1 MPTDDEEISMVEERR
16 PARERELVLAPN
28 EYAYVLDTTKG
39 HINCYV
45 GPNKTS
51 LAQTDQPVVFD
62 EVTKRFTH
70 ADDLATAVQLLA
82 TAPANW
88 YLVLKNPAIDN
99 AHPRPGMAS
108 SSVDLKVGRKV
119 IVHGP
124 QSFALWPGQMAR
136 VIAGHSLQSN
146 QYLMVRVYD
155 AAEASARPA
164 EVLGRAVGADDK
176 ASFEVGQKLIIRGN
190 DVSFYMPP
198 NGVEVVA
205 DDDGR
210 HARDAVT
217 LQRLEYCVLIG
228 ENGKKRT
235 LRGEAVVFP
244 EPNER
249 FYEEGGRRK
258 FKGIEL
264 SEVTGLHVKVI
275 APYVDDVLSAD
286 ARDGG
291 TPRKE
296 GDELFLTGGS
306 RIYFPREEHAI
317 IKGQNGE
324 DVHHAVA
331 IPKGEGRYVLDR
343 KSGSITVV
351 VGPRM
356 FLPDPRREVIAR
368 RVLSDRECFLYYPG
382 NDEALQ
388 VNRGL
393 RGVPGPAARAE
404 AAEKKKEQAPPPAGL
419 EGSDSFSRKFVAPKT
434 MMLDTKYEGAVGV
447 DVWSGFAICVK
458 DRSGERRVV
467 RGPQTALLAWDET
480 LEALNM
486 STGTPKTTNRLL
498 STVFLKTA
506 GNQVSDIVD
515 VVSSDLVRANVRL
528 AYRVSFE
535 TSPVA
540 GAGGEGDDAERW
552 FRVDNYVK
560 LLCDHAGSMLKGA
573 ARKTPIRILK
583 QSGADLVRDAIL
595 GAKTATGRVGL
606 IFADNGMRVT
616 DVEVLDINVADADVG
631 ALLVEAQVA
640 AVKSTIEV
648 AEKESSLADQKR
660 IEDID
665 RQLRQEQHQTLL
677 LARALELE
685 VEEKGQL
692 LERTRAEHRALL
704 LDLKAKTDLA
714 GADTDTALREKRLS
728 IKGKEAVAELTERSQ
743 RQDLDVALLTAQTAA
758 RVSQAQAFSPDLTAA
773 LQRLGDAQLLSS
785 LAENF
790 GELAAVEGKGLLET
804 ARKFLDFVPQASMP
818 VLRTPAVVVK
828 RDDAE

>member
-1 MPTDDEEISMVEERR
+1 MVEERR

-51 LAQTDQPVVFD
+51 LAQTDQPVYFD

-88 YLVLKNPAIDN
+88 YLVLKNPAQDN

-108 SSVDLKVGRKV
+108 SSVDLKVGRKI

-136 VIAGHSLQSN
+136 VIAGHRLQSN
-146 QYLMVRVYD
+146 QYLVVRVYD
-155 AAEASARPA
+155 AAEASARPS
-164 EVLGRAVGADDK
+164 EVLGRAVAEGAVVT
-176 ASFEVGQKLIIRGN
+176 FEVGQKLIIRGN

-217 LQRLEYCVLIG
+217 LQRLEYCVLVG

-249 FYEEGGRRK
+249 FFEESGRRK

-275 APYVDDVLSAD
+275 APYLDDD
-286 ARDGG
+286 G

-343 KSGSITVV
+343 KTGAIGVV
-351 VGPRM
+351 TGPRM

-388 VNRGL
+388 VNRAL
-393 RGVPGPAARAE
+393 RGAPTTAARAE
-404 AAEKKKEQAPPPAGL
+404 AAATKKAEAPPPAGL

-480 LEALNM
+480 LEALNL
-486 STGTPKTTNRLL
+486 STATPKTTNRLL

-506 GNQVSDIVD
+506 GNQVSDIVE
-515 VVSSDLVRANVRL
+515 VHSSDLVRAHVRL

-535 TSPVA
+535 TS
-540 GAGGEGDDAERW
+540 GAADDAERW

-573 ARKTPIRILK
+573 ARKTPIRMLK

-595 GAKTATGRVGL
+595 GPKTPTGRVGL
-606 IFADNGMRVT
+606 AFADNGMRVT
-616 DVEVLDINVADADVG
+616 DVEVLDIAVADADVG
-631 ALLVEAQVA
+631 ALLVEAQVL
-640 AVKSTIEV
+640 AVKSTIQV
-648 AEKESSLADQKR
+648 AEKESGLADRKR

-665 RQLRQEQHQTLL
+665 RQLLKEQQETFLL
-677 LARALELE
+677 SRTLELE
-685 VEEKGQL
+685 REERTLL
-692 LERTRAEHRALL
+692 LERTRVDHRALL
-704 LDLKAKTDLA
+704 AELKAKTDLA
-714 GADTDTALREKRLS
+714 SADTDATLREKRLV
-728 IKGKEAVAELTERSQ
+728 IGAKESAADQLERTQ
-743 RQDLDVALLTAQTAA
+743 RQGLDLALLAAQTTA
-758 RVSQAQAFSPDLTAA
+758 RVTQAQAFSPDLTAS

-818 VLRTPAVVVK
+818 VLRPPAVVAK
-828 RDDAE
+828 REDAE

>member
-1 MPTDDEEISMVEERR
+1 MVEERR

-51 LAQTDQPVVFD
+51 LAQTDQPVIFD
-62 EVTKRFTH
+62 EMTKRFTH

-88 YLVLKNPAIDN
+88 YCVLKNPALDN
-99 AHPRPGMAS
+99 AHPRTGMAS

-124 QSFALWPGQMAR
+124 TSFALWPGQMAR
-136 VIAGHSLQSN
+136 IIAGHSLQSN
-146 QYLMVRVYD
+146 QYLVVRVYD
-155 AAEASARPA
+155 ATEASARPA
-164 EVLGRAVGADDK
+164 EVLGRAVTEATAKD
-176 ASFEVGQKLIIRGN
+176 FVVGQKLIIRGN

-198 NGVEVVA
+198 NGAEVVA
-205 DDDGR
+205 DDNGL

-217 LQRLEYCVLIG
+217 LQRLEYCVLVG

-275 APYVDDVLSAD
+275 APYVDED
-286 ARDGG
+286 G

-343 KSGSITVV
+343 KSGAISVV
-351 VGPRM
+351 TGPRM
-356 FLPDPRREVIAR
+356 FLPDPRHEVIAR
-368 RVLSDRECFLYYPG
+368 RVLSDRECYLYYPG
-382 NDEALQ
+382 NDEAVQ
-388 VNRGL
+388 VNRAL
-393 RGVPGPAARAE
+393 RGVSTTTARAE
-404 AAEKKKEQAPPPAGL
+404 TAASKKAEAPPPAGL

-486 STGTPKTTNRLL
+486 STGTPKTTTRLL

-506 GNQVSDIVD
+506 GNQVSDVVE
-515 VVSSDLVRANVRL
+515 VVSSDLVRAYVRL

-535 TSPVA
+535 TT
-540 GAGGEGDDAERW
+540 GAADDAERW

-573 ARKTPIRILK
+573 AHKTPIRNLK
-583 QSGADLVRDAIL
+583 QNGADLIRDAIL

-606 IFADNGMRVT
+606 AFADNGMRVT
-616 DVEVLDINVADADVG
+616 DVEVLDIGVADPDVSD
-631 ALLVEAQVA
+631 LLVEAQVQ
-640 AVKSTIEV
+640 AVKSTIQV
-648 AEKESSLADQKR
+648 AEKESGLADRRR
-660 IEDID
+660 IEEID
-665 RQLRQEQHQTLL
+665 RQLLREQHETLL
-677 LARALELE
+677 LARELELE
-685 VEEKGQL
+685 IEGKAQL
-692 LERTRAEHRALL
+692 LERARVEHRALL
-704 LDLKAKTDLA
+704 LDMKAKVDLS
-714 GADTDTALREKRLS
+714 GADTDASLREKRLA
-728 IKGKEAVAELTERSQ
+728 IKGRETASEIQELSQ
-743 RQDLDVALLTAQTAA
+743 RQDLETAFLAAQTTA
-758 RVSQAQAFSPDLTAA
+758 RVAQAQAFSPDLTAA

-804 ARKFLDFVPQASMP
+804 ARKFLDFVPQQSMP
-818 VLRTPAVVVK
+818 VLRPVSMPSK
-828 RDDAE
+828 REDAE

>member
-1 MPTDDEEISMVEERR
+1 MVEERR

-70 ADDLATAVQLLA
+70 ADDLATAVQLQT

-88 YLVLKNPAIDN
+88 YLVLKNPAQDN

-155 AAEASARPA
+155 ATEASARPA

-198 NGVEVVA
+198 NGAEVVA

-275 APYVDDVLSAD
+275 APYIDED
-286 ARDGG
+286 G

-343 KSGSITVV
+343 KVGSITVV
-351 VGPRM
+351 TGPRM

-388 VNRGL
+388 MNRGL
-393 RGVPGPAARAE
+393 RGVPGVATRAE
-404 AAEKKKEQAPPPAGL
+404 AAASKSKADAPAPAGL

-506 GNQVSDIVD
+506 GNQVSDIVE

-535 TSPVA
+535 TTSAVPA
-540 GAGGEGDDAERW
+540 AGGENDDAERW

-606 IFADNGMRVT
+606 VFADNGMRVT
-616 DVEVLDINVADADVG
+616 DVEVLDITVADADVG

-704 LDLKAKTDLA
+704 LELKGKTDLA
-714 GADTDTALREKRLS
+714 GADTDTMLREKRLA
-728 IKGKEAVAELTERSQ
+728 IKGKEAVADLTERSQ
-743 RQDLDVALLTAQTAA
+743 RQDLDVALLTAQTSA
-758 RVSQAQAFSPDLTAA
+758 RVAQAQAFSPELTAS
-773 LQRLGDAQLLSS
+773 LLRLGDAQLLSS

-818 VLRTPAVVVK
+818 VLRTAAAVVK
-828 RDDAE
+828 REDAE

>member
-1 MPTDDEEISMVEERR
+1 MVEERR

-51 LAQTDQPVVFD
+51 LAQTDQPVIFD

-88 YLVLKNPAIDN
+88 YLVLKNPAVDN
-99 AHPRPGMAS
+99 AHPRTGMAS

-146 QYLMVRVYD
+146 QYLVVRVYE

-164 EVLGRAVGADDK
+164 EVLGRAIAD
-176 ASFEVGQKLIIRGN
+176 AAGTPAAGVTFVVGQKLIIRGN

-275 APYVDDVLSAD
+275 APYVDDE
-286 ARDGG
+286 G
-291 TPRKE
+291 TARKE

-343 KSGSITVV
+343 KTGNISVV

-388 VNRGL
+388 VNRTL
-393 RGVPGPAARAE
+393 RGVPTPTARAE
-404 AAEKKKEQAPPPAGL
+404 AASSKKAEASPAPGGL

-506 GNQVSDIVD
+506 GNQVSDVVE
-515 VVSSDLVRANVRL
+515 VVSSDLVRAHVRL

-535 TSPVA
+535 VS
-540 GAGGEGDDAERW
+540 GAADDAERW

-560 LLCDHAGSMLKGA
+560 LLCDHAGSMLKAA
-573 ARKTPIRILK
+573 ARKTPIRTLK
-583 QSGADLVRDAIL
+583 QNGADIVRDAIL
-595 GAKTATGRVGL
+595 GPKSPTGRTGL
-606 IFADNGMRVT
+606 AFEDNGMRVT
-616 DVEVLDINVADADVG
+616 DVEVLDIAVADADVG
-631 ALLVEAQVA
+631 ALLVEAQVN
-640 AVKSTIEV
+640 AVRSTILV
-648 AEKESSLADQKR
+648 AEKESGLADKKR
-660 IEDID
+660 IEDIE
-665 RQLRQEQHQTLL
+665 RQLLREKQETLL
-677 LARALELE
+677 LTRALELE
-685 VEEKGQL
+685 IEGKGQL
-692 LERTRAEHRALL
+692 LERARLEHRALL
-704 LDLKAKTDLA
+704 LDLKAKADLA
-714 GADTDTALREKRLS
+714 GADTDATLREKKLAIRD
-728 IKGKEAVAELTERSQ
+728 KETAFEINELTQ
-743 RQDLDVALLTAQTAA
+743 RQDLDVSLLSAQTTAKVA
-758 RVSQAQAFSPDLTAA
+758 QAQAFSPDLTAA
-773 LQRLGDAQLLSS
+773 LHRLGDSQLLSA

-804 ARKFLDFVPQASMP
+804 ARKFLDFIPQGSMP
-818 VLRTPAVVVK
+818 ALRSAK
-828 RDDAE
+828 QEDAE

>member
-1 MPTDDEEISMVEERR
+1 MVEERR

-51 LAQTDQPVVFD
+51 LAQTDQPVIFD
-62 EVTKRFTH
+62 DITKRFTH
-70 ADDLATAVQLLA
+70 ADDLATAVQLFA

-88 YLVLKNPAIDN
+88 YLVLKNPAQDN

-136 VIAGHSLQSN
+136 VIAGHSLQTN
-146 QYLMVRVYD
+146 QYLVVRVYD
-155 AAEASARPA
+155 AAEASAHA
-164 EVLGRAVGADDK
+164 ADVLGRAPGSDQRA
-176 ASFEVGQKLIIRGN
+176 APPSFEIGQKLIIRGN

-205 DDDGR
+205 DDDGV

-249 FYEEGGRRK
+249 FFEEGGRRK

-275 APYVDDVLSAD
+275 APYVDDEGV
-286 ARDGG
+286 ARH
-291 TPRKE
+291 E

-317 IKGQNGE
+317 IKGHNGA

-343 KSGSITVV
+343 KTGGISVV
-351 VGPRM
+351 TGPRM
-356 FLPDPRREVIAR
+356 FLPDPRNEVIAR

-388 VNRGL
+388 ANRAL
-393 RGVPGPAARAE
+393 RGVVTPGRVEPAAARSSKAE
-404 AAEKKKEQAPPPAGL
+404 APPTLRADSGL

-434 MMLDTKYEGAVGV
+434 LMLDTKYEGAVAV

-458 DRSGERRVV
+458 DRSGARRVI

-480 LEALNM
+480 LEALNL
-486 STGTPKTTNRLL
+486 STGTPKTTSRLL

-506 GNQVSDIVD
+506 GNQVSDVVE
-515 VVSSDLVRANVRL
+515 VVSSDLVHAHVRL
-528 AYRVSFE
+528 AWRVSFE
-535 TSPVA
+535 D
-540 GAGGEGDDAERW
+540 GGDTDDGSADDAARW

-560 LLCDHAGSMLKGA
+560 LLCDHAGSILKSA
-573 ARKTPIRILK
+573 ARKTPIRVLK
-583 QSGADLVRDAIL
+583 ASGADIVRDAIL
-595 GAKTATGRVGL
+595 GAKAPGGRAGL
-606 IFADNGMRVT
+606 AFADNGMRVT
-616 DVEVLDINVADADVG
+616 DVEVLDITVADADVG
-631 ALLVEAQVA
+631 ALLVEAQVT
-640 AVKSTIEV
+640 AVRSTIAV
-648 AEKESSLADQKR
+648 AEKESSLADRKR
-660 IEDID
+660 IEEID
-665 RQLRQEQHQTLL
+665 RDLRQATHQTLL
-677 LARALELE
+677 LTRALELE
-685 VEEKGQL
+685 MEEKAQL
-692 LERTRAEHRALL
+692 LERARVEHRASLL
-704 LDLKAKTDLA
+704 ELKARIDLA
-714 GADTDTALREKRLS
+714 GADADVALRDKKLSIRARENAADLAECAERQQLDTALL
-728 IKGKEAVAELTERSQ
+728 A
-743 RQDLDVALLTAQTAA
+743 AQTSA
-758 RVSQAQAFSPDLTAA
+758 RVAQATAFSPDLTAA

-804 ARKFLDFVPQASMP
+804 ARKFLDFVPQSSLP
-818 VLRTPAVVVK
+818 VLRGPAG
-828 RDDAE
+828 RAARSDDAE